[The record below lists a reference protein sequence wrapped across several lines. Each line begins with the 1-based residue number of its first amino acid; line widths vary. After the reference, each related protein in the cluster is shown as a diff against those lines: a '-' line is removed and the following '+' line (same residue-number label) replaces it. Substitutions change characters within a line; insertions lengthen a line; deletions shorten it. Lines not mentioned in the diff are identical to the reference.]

1 MFGKKKQVAR
11 NAFGSVL
18 ILAFTAVPGAFAA
31 DEKGWYLG
39 AGYGQSK
46 ADIDKAETNRL
57 LTVSGYTS
65 PSTTADETD
74 TGWKLFGG
82 YQFTRNWAVEFAYVD
97 LGKVTVNPR
106 GTVTGVTDVYRGEG
120 TAKGWSLAGVGT
132 VMVSD
137 SFGVFGK
144 LGAFRWDLDTKC
156 SLVTNAT
163 GIGTCAGTTGP
174 SAGPAN
180 RSASGTDL
188 TYGVGLKYNLTKQTS
203 LRVEWEQFKD
213 IGSKFNATGTS
224 GTSQADVNLISIGIQ
239 YKL

>member
-39 AGYGQSK
+39 AGLGQSK
-46 ADIDKAETNRL
+46 
-57 LTVSGYTS
+57 VSINEGAINAAAIAAGFTAA
-65 PSTTADETD
+65 STTSDEKGD
-74 TGWKLFGG
+74 AWKLFGG
-82 YQFTRNWAVEFAYVD
+82 YQFTKNWAVEFAYMD
-97 LGKVTVNPR
+97 AGKFSADT
-106 GTVTGVTDVYRGEG
+106 TATGPAGRFKLEWAG
-120 TAKGWSLAGVGT
+120 KGWSLAGVGT
-132 VMVSD
+132 AMVSD
-137 SFGVFGK
+137 NFGVFGK
-144 LGAFRWDLDTKC
+144 LGAFSWDLDYKC
-156 SLVTNAT
+156 SAVSGAAVCVAPT
-163 GIGTCAGTTGP
+163 
-174 SAGPAN
+174 N

-213 IGSKFNATGTS
+213 VGNDATG
-224 GTSQADVNLISIGIQ
+224 GKGDIDLITVGIQ

>member
-1 MFGKKKQVAR
+1 MKRKR
-11 NAFGSVL
+11 NPMAGGNALGAAL
-18 ILAFTAVPGAFAA
+18 IFMLVTAPGAFAA

-39 AGYGQSK
+39 AGYGQSEASVDTAK
-46 ADIDKAETNRL
+46 ISSNL
-57 LTVSGYTS
+57 IGSGYTS
-65 PSTTADETD
+65 ASTTADETD

-82 YQFTRNWAVEFAYVD
+82 YQFTRNWGVEFAYMD
-97 LGKVTVNPR
+97 SGKVTVNSR
-106 GTVTGVTDVYRGEG
+106 ATAAGATDVYRTEA
-120 TAKGWSLAGVGT
+120 TSKGWSIAGVGT

-137 SFGVFGK
+137 TFGVFGK
-144 LGAFRWDLDTKC
+144 LGAFRWNLDTKC

-163 GIGTCAGTTGP
+163 GTGTCAGTTGP

-188 TYGVGLKYNLTKQTS
+188 TYGIGLKYNLTKQAS

-213 IGSKFNATGTS
+213 VGNASTTGSS
-224 GTSQADVNLISIGIQ
+224 GTGQADASLISIGIQ

>member
-39 AGYGQSK
+39 AGYGQSE
-46 ADIDKAETNRL
+46 ADIDKAEINRL

-82 YQFTRNWAVEFAYVD
+82 YQFTRNWGVELAYVD
-97 LGKVTVNPR
+97 LGKFSTNSR
-106 GTVTGVTDVYRGEG
+106 GTSGGSTDVFRGEG
-120 TAKGWSLAGVGT
+120 SAKGWSVAGIGT
-132 VMVSD
+132 AMVSD

-144 LGAFRWDLDTKC
+144 LGAFRWDFDMKC
-156 SLVTNAT
+156 SVATNAT
-163 GIGTCAGTTGP
+163 GTAACIA
-174 SAGPAN
+174 PAN

-188 TYGVGLKYNLTKQTS
+188 TYGLGLKYNLTKQTS

-213 IGSKFNATGTS
+213 VGSKFNATGTS
-224 GTSQADVNLISIGIQ
+224 GTSQADISLISIGIQ

>member
-11 NAFGSVL
+11 NALGAAL
-18 ILAFTAVPGAFAA
+18 IFAFTATPVAFAA

-39 AGYGQSK
+39 AGYGQSEASVDTAK
-46 ADIDKAETNRL
+46 TSSI
-57 LTVSGYTS
+57 LTGSGYTS
-65 PSTTADETD
+65 ASTTADETD

-82 YQFTRNWAVEFAYVD
+82 YQFTRNWGVEFAYVD
-97 LGKVTVNPR
+97 LGKATVNSR
-106 GTVTGVTDVYRGEG
+106 GTVAGVTDVYRSEA

-137 SFGVFGK
+137 TFGLFGK

-163 GIGTCAGTTGP
+163 GTGTCAATTGP
-174 SAGPAN
+174 GAGPAN

-188 TYGVGLKYNLTKQTS
+188 TYGVGLKYNLTKQAS

-213 IGSKFNATGTS
+213 VGNASTTGSS
-224 GTSQADVNLISIGIQ
+224 GTGQADVNLISIGIQ

>member
-11 NAFGSVL
+11 NALGAAL
-18 ILAFTAVPGAFAA
+18 ILAFTTAPVAFAA

-39 AGYGQSK
+39 AGYGQSEINVDTTK
-46 ADIDKAETNRL
+46 IN
-57 LTVSGYTS
+57 SGLISAGTYTS
-65 PSTTADETD
+65 ASTTADETD

-144 LGAFRWDLDTKC
+144 LGAFRWDYDTKC
-156 SLVTNAT
+156 SIVTNAT
-163 GIGTCAGTTGP
+163 AGATCAPTTG
-174 SAGPAN
+174 SYAGPAN

-188 TYGVGLKYNLTKQTS
+188 TYGIGLKYNLTKQAN

-213 IGSKFNATGTS
+213 VGNASTTGSS
-224 GTSQADVNLISIGIQ
+224 GTGQADANLISVGIQ